1 MQISSEWY
9 SFTKCARQFNYFEF
23 VFVFSVKKEVVEQS
37 DDADARKR
45 KLSET
50 SGALDNTMESVPESK
65 EKKKKKK
72 DKEREKV
79 AESEEAPI
87 TEETAA
93 VKVN

>member
-1 MQISSEWY
+1 
-9 SFTKCARQFNYFEF
+9 
-23 VFVFSVKKEVVEQS
+23 
-37 DDADARKR
+37 
-45 KLSET
+45 
-50 SGALDNTMESVPESK
+50 MESVPESK